1 MNKAQQSLIDSI
13 GGTPLVKLHELS
25 DRYNTNVYAKLESSN
40 PGLSV
45 KDRTVLN
52 MIENAEKQG
61 KLTKGVS
68 TLIEATSGNT
78 GFSLAMICAIKGYK
92 CVVCVKDK
100 ASSEKINAIKALGA
114 KVVLCP
120 SGVKADDPKSYYNS
134 AERLSKLIP
143 NAFYINQNYNLDNF
157 GAHYSTTG
165 PEIWEQTEG
174 KVTHLI
180 SPASTGGTV
189 SGIAKFLKEK
199 NEDINVTAVDSEGSV
214 LKKFHETGEY
224 DTSLKRK
231 TMLEGVGKDIIPPN
245 ALMNN
250 IDRFIKID
258 DKESVKN
265 ILNLA
270 RKEGI
275 MAGGSCGATMEGL
288 KAISPEL
295 NKNHTVVL
303 LFSDHGSKY
312 LSKFYDFEWQK
323 ENGFSSEKE
332 DELTTV
338 INEFYFNNNNK

>member
-1 MNKAQQSLIDSI
+1 MNKAQQSLINSI
-13 GGTPLVKLHELS
+13 GNTPMVKLQELS
-25 DRYNTNVYAKLESSN
+25 DIYKTNVYAKLESSN

-52 MIENAEKQG
+52 MIEHAEKEG
-61 KLTKGVS
+61 KLIKGES
-68 TLIEATSGNT
+68 TLVEATSGNT

-100 ASSEKINAIKALGA
+100 SSKEKINAIKALGA

-120 SGVKADDPKSYYNS
+120 SNVKADDPKSYYKS

-143 NAFYINQNYNLDNF
+143 NAYYINQNYNLDNL
-157 GAHYSTTG
+157 GAHYLTTG

-174 KVTHLI
+174 KITHFI
-180 SPASTGGTV
+180 SSASTGGTI
-189 SGIAKFLKEK
+189 SGISKFLKEK
-199 NEDINVTAVDSEGSV
+199 NEEIDITAVDSEGSV
-214 LKKFHETGEY
+214 LKHFHETGEY
-224 DTSLKRK
+224 DTTLKRK

-245 ALMNN
+245 VLMDN

-265 ILNLA
+265 ILHLA

-275 MAGGSCGATMEGL
+275 MAGGSCGATIEGL
-288 KAISPEL
+288 KEIAPGL
-295 NKNHTVVL
+295 NATHTVVL

-312 LSKFYDFEWQK
+312 LSKFYDFDWQK
-323 ENGFSSEKE
+323 ENGYSNQKE
-332 DELTTV
+332 DELTAV
-338 INEFYFNNNNK
+338 INEYYFNNNNK

>member
-13 GGTPLVKLHELS
+13 GGTPMVKLQELS
-25 DRYNTNVYAKLESSN
+25 DIYNTNVYAKLESSN

-52 MIENAEKQG
+52 MIEHAEREG
-61 KLTKGVS
+61 KLKKEVS
-68 TLIEATSGNT
+68 TLVEATSGNT

-100 ASSEKINAIKALGA
+100 ASTEKINAIKALGA

-120 SGVKADDPKSYYNS
+120 SVVKADNPRSYYRT
-134 AERLSKLIP
+134 AETLSKLIP
-143 NAFYINQNYNLDNF
+143 DAYYINQNYNLNNL
-157 GAHYSTTG
+157 GAHYATTG

-174 KVTHLI
+174 NITHFI
-180 SPASTGGTV
+180 SSASTGGTI
-189 SGIAKFLKEK
+189 SGISKFLKEK
-199 NEDINVTAVDSEGSV
+199 NEDIDVTAVDSEGSV
-214 LKKFHETGEY
+214 LKHFHETGEY

-245 ALMNN
+245 VLMDN
-250 IDRFIKID
+250 IDRFIQIS
-258 DKESVKN
+258 DKESIKN
-265 ILNLA
+265 ILHLA
-270 RKEGI
+270 KKEGI
-275 MAGGSCGATMEGL
+275 MAGGSCGATIEGL
-288 KAISPEL
+288 KAIAPGL

-312 LSKFYDFEWQK
+312 LSKFYDFDWQK
-323 ENGFSSEKE
+323 ENGYSNEKE
-332 DELTTV
+332 DELTSV

>member
-13 GGTPLVKLHELS
+13 GGTPMVKLQELS
-25 DRYNTNVYAKLESSN
+25 DIYNTNVYAKLESSN

-52 MIENAEKQG
+52 MIEHAEREG
-61 KLTKGVS
+61 KLEKGVS
-68 TLIEATSGNT
+68 TLVEATSGNT

-100 ASSEKINAIKALGA
+100 ASTEKINAIKALGA

-120 SGVKADDPKSYYNS
+120 SVVKADNPRSYYRT
-134 AERLSKLIP
+134 AETLSKLIP
-143 NAFYINQNYNLDNF
+143 DAYYINQNYNLNNL
-157 GAHYSTTG
+157 GAHYATTG

-174 KVTHLI
+174 NITHFI
-180 SPASTGGTV
+180 SSASTGGTI
-189 SGIAKFLKEK
+189 SGISKFLKEK
-199 NEDINVTAVDSEGSV
+199 NEDIDVTAVDSEGSV
-214 LKKFHETGEY
+214 LKHFHETGEY

-245 ALMNN
+245 VLMDN
-250 IDRFIKID
+250 IDRFIQIS
-258 DKESVKN
+258 DKESIKN
-265 ILNLA
+265 ILHLA
-270 RKEGI
+270 KKEGI
-275 MAGGSCGATMEGL
+275 MAGGSCGATSEGL
-288 KAISPEL
+288 KAIAPGL

-312 LSKFYDFEWQK
+312 LSKFYDFDWQK
-323 ENGFSSEKE
+323 ENGYSNEKE
-332 DELTTV
+332 DELTSV

>member
-13 GGTPLVKLHELS
+13 GGTPMVKLQELS
-25 DRYNTNVYAKLESSN
+25 DIYNTNVYAKLESSN

-52 MIENAEKQG
+52 MIEHAEREG
-61 KLTKGVS
+61 KLEKGVS
-68 TLIEATSGNT
+68 TLVEATSGNT

-100 ASSEKINAIKALGA
+100 ASTEKINAIKALGA

-120 SGVKADDPKSYYNS
+120 SVVKADNPRSYYRT
-134 AERLSKLIP
+134 AETLSKLIP
-143 NAFYINQNYNLDNF
+143 DAYYINQNYNLNNL
-157 GAHYSTTG
+157 GAHYATTG

-174 KVTHLI
+174 NITHFI
-180 SPASTGGTV
+180 SSASTGGTI
-189 SGIAKFLKEK
+189 SGISKFLKEK
-199 NEDINVTAVDSEGSV
+199 NEDIDVTAVDSEGSV
-214 LKKFHETGEY
+214 LKHFHETGEY

-245 ALMNN
+245 VLMDN
-250 IDRFIKID
+250 IDRFIQISD
-258 DKESVKN
+258 NESIKN
-265 ILNLA
+265 ILHLA
-270 RKEGI
+270 KKEGI
-275 MAGGSCGATMEGL
+275 MAGGSCGATIEGL
-288 KAISPEL
+288 KAIAPGL

-312 LSKFYDFEWQK
+312 LSKFYDFDWQK
-323 ENGFSSEKE
+323 ENGYSNEKE
-332 DELTTV
+332 DELTSV

>member
-1 MNKAQQSLIDSI
+1 MNKAQQSLIDTI
-13 GGTPLVKLHELS
+13 GETPMVKLQELS
-25 DRYNTNVYAKLESSN
+25 DIYNTNVYAKLEGFN
-40 PGLSV
+40 PGHSV

-52 MIENAEKQG
+52 MIEQAEKEG
-61 KLTKGVS
+61 KLIKGVS

-92 CVVCVKDK
+92 CVVCIKDK
-100 ASSEKINAIKALGA
+100 SSAEKINAIKALGA

-120 SGVKADDPKSYYNS
+120 SNVKADDPKSYYKS
-134 AERLSKLIP
+134 AERLSKLID
-143 NAFYINQNYNLDNF
+143 NAYYINQNYNLDNL
-157 GAHYSTTG
+157 GAHYLTTG

-174 KVTHLI
+174 KITHLI

-189 SGIAKFLKEK
+189 SGISKFLKEK

-214 LKKFHETGEY
+214 LKHYHETGEY

-245 ALMNN
+245 VLMNS

-258 DKESVKN
+258 DKASVKN

-275 MAGGSCGATMEGL
+275 MAGGSSGATMEGL
-288 KAISPEL
+288 RAIAPEL

-312 LSKFYDFEWQK
+312 LSKFYDFDWQK
-323 ENGFSSEKE
+323 ENGYSSEKE

>member
-1 MNKAQQSLIDSI
+1 MNKAQQSLIDYI
-13 GGTPLVKLHELS
+13 GGTPMVKLQELS
-25 DRYNTNVYAKLESSN
+25 EIYNTNVYAKLEGSN

-52 MIENAEKQG
+52 MIDKAEKEG
-61 KLTKGVS
+61 KLIKGVS

-78 GFSLAMICAIKGYK
+78 GFSLAMICAIRGYK
-92 CVVCVKDK
+92 CVVCIKDK
-100 ASSEKINAIKALGA
+100 SSAEKINAIKALGA

-120 SGVKADDPKSYYNS
+120 SGVKAEDPKSYYKS
-134 AERLSKLIP
+134 AERLSKLID
-143 NAFYINQNYNLDNF
+143 NAYYINQNYNLDNLD
-157 GAHYSTTG
+157 AHYITTG

-189 SGIAKFLKEK
+189 SGITKFLKEK
-199 NEDINVTAVDSEGSV
+199 NEDIDVTAVDSEGSV
-214 LKKFHETGEY
+214 LKHYHETGEY
-224 DTSLKRK
+224 DTTLKRK

-245 ALMNN
+245 VLMKS

-275 MAGGSCGATMEGL
+275 MAGGSAGATIEGL
-288 KAISPEL
+288 KAIAPGL

-312 LSKFYDFEWQK
+312 LSKFYDFDWQK
-323 ENGFSSEKE
+323 ENGYSNEKE

>member
-25 DRYNTNVYAKLESSN
+25 SIYNTNVYAKLESSN

-52 MIENAEKQG
+52 MIERAEKEG
-61 KLTKGVS
+61 KLIKGVS
-68 TLIEATSGNT
+68 TLVEATSGNT

-100 ASSEKINAIKALGA
+100 SSSEKINAIKALGA

-120 SGVKADDPKSYYNS
+120 SNVKADDPKSYYKS
-134 AERLSKLIP
+134 AERLSKLID
-143 NAFYINQNYNLDNF
+143 NAFYINQNYNLDNL
-157 GAHYSTTG
+157 GAHYATTG

-174 KVTHLI
+174 KVTHFI
-180 SPASTGGTV
+180 SSASTGGTI
-189 SGIAKFLKEK
+189 SGIAKYLKEQDE
-199 NEDINVTAVDSEGSV
+199 NIDVTAVDSEGSV
-214 LKKFHETGEY
+214 LKHFHETGEY
-224 DTSLKRK
+224 DKTLKRK

-245 ALMNN
+245 VLMGN

-275 MAGGSCGATMEGL
+275 MAGGSCGATIEGL
-288 KAISPEL
+288 KAIAPEL
-295 NKNHTVVL
+295 NQNHTVVL

-312 LSKFYDFEWQK
+312 LSKFYDFDWQK
-323 ENGFSSEKE
+323 ENGYSSEQE

>member
-1 MNKAQQSLIDSI
+1 MNKTQQSLLDSI
-13 GGTPLVKLHELS
+13 GKTPMIKLHGLS
-25 DRYNTNVYAKLESSN
+25 EIYDTNVYAKLEGFN
-40 PGLSV
+40 PGHSV

-52 MIENAEKQG
+52 MIEHAEKEG

-68 TLIEATSGNT
+68 TLVEATSGNT

-100 ASSEKINAIKALGA
+100 SSTEKINSIKALGA

-120 SGVKADDPKSYYNS
+120 SNVKADDPKSYYKS

-143 NAFYINQNYNLDNF
+143 DAFYINQNYNLDNF
-157 GAHYSTTG
+157 GAHYQTTG
-165 PEIWEQTEG
+165 PEIWEQTGG
-174 KVTHLI
+174 KVTHFI
-180 SPASTGGTV
+180 SSASTGGTI
-189 SGIAKFLKEK
+189 SGISKFLKEQ
-199 NEDINVTAVDSEGSV
+199 NEDVDVTAVDSEGSV
-214 LKKFHETGEY
+214 LKHYHETGEF
-224 DTSLKRK
+224 DTRLKRK

-245 ALMNN
+245 VLMEN
-250 IDRFIKID
+250 IDRFIKVE

-265 ILNLA
+265 ILKLA
-270 RKEGI
+270 RTEGI
-275 MAGGSCGATMEGL
+275 MAGGSCGATIEGL
-288 KAISPEL
+288 KAIAPGL

-312 LSKFYDFEWQK
+312 LSKFYDFDWQK
-323 ENGFSSEKE
+323 ENGYSSEKE

>member
-1 MNKAQQSLIDSI
+1 MNKAQQSLIDYI
-13 GGTPLVKLHELS
+13 GETPMVKLHELS
-25 DRYNTNVYAKLESSN
+25 ETYGTNVYAKLEGSN

-52 MIENAEKQG
+52 MIDKAEKEG

-68 TLIEATSGNT
+68 TLIEASSGNT
-78 GFSLAMICAIKGYK
+78 GFSLAMICAIRGYK
-92 CVVCVKDK
+92 CVVCIKDK
-100 ASSEKINAIKALGA
+100 ASAEKINAIKALGA
-114 KVVLCP
+114 KIVLCP
-120 SGVKADDPKSYYNS
+120 SGVKADDPKSYYKS
-134 AERLSKLIP
+134 AERLSKIID
-143 NAFYINQNYNLDNF
+143 NAYYINQNYNLDNLD
-157 GAHYSTTG
+157 AHYATTG
-165 PEIWEQTEG
+165 PEIWQQTEG

-189 SGIAKFLKEK
+189 SGISKYLKEK
-199 NEDINVTAVDSEGSV
+199 NENIDVTAVDSEGSV
-214 LKKFHETGEY
+214 LKHYHETGEY

-245 ALMNN
+245 VLMKS

-275 MAGGSCGATMEGL
+275 MAGGSSGATIEGL
-288 KAISPEL
+288 KAIAPEL

-312 LSKFYDFEWQK
+312 LSKFYDFDWQK
-323 ENGFSSEKE
+323 ENGYSSEKE
-332 DELTTV
+332 DELTTE
-338 INEFYFNNNNK
+338 INEFYFNNNK

>member
-1 MNKAQQSLIDSI
+1 MKKAQQSLIDSI
-13 GGTPLVKLHELS
+13 GGTPLVRLNELS
-25 DRYNTNVYAKLESSN
+25 DIYNTNVYAKLEGSN

-52 MIENAEKQG
+52 MIDKAERDG
-61 KLTKGVS
+61 KLTPGVS

-78 GFSLAMICAIKGYK
+78 GFSLAMICAIRGYN
-92 CVVCVKDK
+92 CVVCIKDK
-100 ASSEKINAIKALGA
+100 SSTEKINAIKALGA

-120 SGVKADDPKSYYNS
+120 SNVKAEDPKSYYKS
-134 AERLSKLIP
+134 AERLSNLIP
-143 NAFYINQNYNLDNF
+143 DAFYINQNFNLDNL

-174 KVTHLI
+174 EVTHFI
-180 SPASTGGTV
+180 SSASTGGTI

-199 NEDINVTAVDSEGSV
+199 NDSINVTAVDSEGSV
-214 LKKFHETGEY
+214 LKHFHETGIY
-224 DTSLKRK
+224 DKSLKRK

-245 ALMNN
+245 VLMNN

-265 ILNLA
+265 ILSLA

-275 MAGGSCGATMEGL
+275 MAGGSSGATIEGL
-288 KAISPEL
+288 KRIAPEL
-295 NKNHTVVL
+295 NNTHTVVL

-312 LSKFYDFEWQK
+312 LSKFYDFDWQK
-323 ENGFSSEKE
+323 ENGYSDEIE

>member
-13 GGTPLVKLHELS
+13 GGTPMVKLQELS
-25 DRYNTNVYAKLESSN
+25 DIYNTNVYAKLESSN

-52 MIENAEKQG
+52 MIEHAEREG
-61 KLTKGVS
+61 KLEKGVS
-68 TLIEATSGNT
+68 TLVEATSGNT

-100 ASSEKINAIKALGA
+100 ASTEKINAIKALGA

-120 SGVKADDPKSYYNS
+120 SVVKADNPRSYYRT
-134 AERLSKLIP
+134 AETLSKLIP
-143 NAFYINQNYNLDNF
+143 DAYYINQNYNLNNL
-157 GAHYSTTG
+157 GAHYATTG

-174 KVTHLI
+174 KITHFI
-180 SPASTGGTV
+180 SSASTGGTI
-189 SGIAKFLKEK
+189 SGISKFLKEK
-199 NEDINVTAVDSEGSV
+199 NEDIDVTAVDSEGSV
-214 LKKFHETGEY
+214 LKHFHETGEY

-245 ALMNN
+245 VLMDN
-250 IDRFIKID
+250 IDRFIQIS
-258 DKESVKN
+258 DKESIKN
-265 ILNLA
+265 ILHLA
-270 RKEGI
+270 KKEGI
-275 MAGGSCGATMEGL
+275 MAGGSCGATIEGL
-288 KAISPEL
+288 KAIAPGL

-312 LSKFYDFEWQK
+312 LSKFYDFDWQK
-323 ENGFSSEKE
+323 ENGYSNEKE

>member
-13 GGTPLVKLHELS
+13 GGTPMVKLQELS
-25 DRYNTNVYAKLESSN
+25 DIYNTNVYAKLESSN

-52 MIENAEKQG
+52 MIEHAEREG
-61 KLTKGVS
+61 KLEKGVS
-68 TLIEATSGNT
+68 TLVEATSGNT

-100 ASSEKINAIKALGA
+100 ASTEKINAIKALGA

-120 SGVKADDPKSYYNS
+120 SVVKADNPRSYYRT
-134 AERLSKLIP
+134 AETLSKLIP
-143 NAFYINQNYNLDNF
+143 DAYYINQNYNLNNL
-157 GAHYSTTG
+157 GAHYATTG

-174 KVTHLI
+174 NITHFI
-180 SPASTGGTV
+180 SSASTGGPI
-189 SGIAKFLKEK
+189 SGISKFLKEK
-199 NEDINVTAVDSEGSV
+199 NEDIDVTAVDSEGSV
-214 LKKFHETGEY
+214 LKHFHETGEY

-245 ALMNN
+245 VLMDN
-250 IDRFIKID
+250 IDRFIQIS
-258 DKESVKN
+258 DKESIKN
-265 ILNLA
+265 ILHLA
-270 RKEGI
+270 KKEGI
-275 MAGGSCGATMEGL
+275 MAGGSCGATIEGL
-288 KAISPEL
+288 KAIAPGL

-312 LSKFYDFEWQK
+312 LSKFYDFDWQK
-323 ENGFSSEKE
+323 ENGYSNEKE